1 MIWKESNLLVKKKIN
16 YSNCGTHSTL
26 NTKCHNQITYC
37 KLNLNIKYSLL
48 YELLAW
54 NSKKAN
60 TESIRKSLE
69 PKNWKTLFNNKT
81 VKKQV
86 SILNEITIHIFSN
99 FLPDRRVTFDDSEPP
114 WLYKK

>member
-1 MIWKESNLLVKKKIN
+1 MIWKESNLLDKKKIN

-37 KLNLNIKYSLL
+37 KLYLNIKYSLL

-69 PKNWKTLFNNKT
+69 PVNWKTLFNNKT